1 MAELTIRAAAAGDVP
16 VIGAIAI
23 AAGQEDDWSGRNP
36 AYVQHLM
43 RHARLL
49 VAASGGQVTGFG
61 ATQQI
66 GSGAAAVTMLCDLF
80 VHPDAHG
87 RGIGRALL
95 AELWDLATPPDDLQQ
110 HARARAA
117 AVHELRPGRLVAAAV
132 PGRRRPGAAPPGRLG
147 NRGRRARPRWPR
159 WSSAG
164 PAPTGA
170 RITGPGPTGRTAA
183 ACWWPGT
190 ARRWRRATAAGPGR
204 RLRPHA
210 PGYQPGRRRRGGG
223 RRGHRGAGRA
233 RSAGAGHQR
242 LPAGTASGRAPA
254 AGPRLAGRPTWTS
267 SWRPSPACWTRAG
280 RCPRRARPDP
290 GRAGMAGCSP

>member
-1 MAELTIRAAAAGDVP
+1 MAELTIRAAAAGDGP

-95 AELWDLATPPDDLQQ
+95 AALWDPATRRMTFSSM
-110 HARARAA
+110 HAHALPLYTSFGLDALWPLLYLEGDSRALGRPAGWETLAA
-117 AVHELRPGRLVAAAV
+117 APGQVAELELGWTGTDRSADHQAWADRPNGGGLLVARDGTPVAA
-132 PGRRRPGAAPPGRLG
+132 G
-147 NRGRRARPRWPR
+147 
-159 WSSAG
+159 
-164 PAPTGA
+164 
-170 RITGPGPTGRTAA
+170 
-183 ACWWPGT
+183 
-190 ARRWRRATAAGPGR
+190 TAAGPGR
-204 RLRPHA
+204 DYGLMHLAISPAADDEAAAAAVISALAGLHA
-210 PGYQPGRRRRGGG
+210 PGPVTNVCLPGPHPAVRPLLARGW
-223 RRGHRGAGRA
+223 RVTYVD
-233 RSAGAGHQR
+233 QFM
-242 LPAGTASGRAPA
+242 ASEPG
-254 AGPRLAGRPTWTS
+254 LLD
-267 SWRPSPACWTRAG
+267 
-280 RCPRRARPDP
+280 PRRAVPAP
-290 GRAGMAGCSP
+290 GQA